1 MSRKGCAVYLL
12 ICLAYLLI
20 FAAMAFGVYK
30 LGSAIVEA
38 LIPEADAVAME
49 PLQKGSAAAPE
60 ISKRQRTETCIFPEN
75 MQKPAA
81 ELATE
86 DPEDYENEKI
96 EAALIARAHKIE
108 NCMITYYCCEKRPHI
123 CGTGDGITAAGNEVT
138 PGVSCAAPK
147 GVPLGA
153 TVMIDWG
160 DGEIEYRRADD
171 RGDAVRGNHFDLAVP
186 THSEALELGV
196 KFATVYW
203 CEEDQSC

>member
-12 ICLAYLLI
+12 ICLAYLVI

-38 LIPEADAVAME
+38 LIPEADAVAVE
-49 PLQKGSAAAPE
+49 PLQKGSAE
-60 ISKRQRTETCIFPEN
+60 TGKISKRQRAEICTFSEK

-81 ELATE
+81 ELSTE

-108 NCMITYYCCEKRPHI
+108 NCMITYYCCERRPHI

-171 RGDAVRGNHFDLAVP
+171 RGDAVRGDHFDLAVP
-186 THSEALELGV
+186 THVEALELGV

-203 CEEDQSC
+203 CEEETTK

>member
-12 ICLAYLLI
+12 ICLAYLVI

-30 LGSAIVEA
+30 LGSAIIEA
-38 LIPEADAVAME
+38 LIPEADAAEVAARTTAVDEKVAPAGAKVEDTVEIQEDPAME
-49 PLQKGSAAAPE
+49 FL
-60 ISKRQRTETCIFPEN
+60 TEE
-75 MQKPAA
+75 
-81 ELATE
+81 
-86 DPEDYENEKI
+86 PEDYENEKI

-108 NCMITYYCCEKRPHI
+108 NCKITYYCCERRPHI
-123 CGTGDGITAAGNEVT
+123 CGTGDGITAAGNVVT

-171 RGDAVRGNHFDLAVP
+171 RGDAVRGDHFDLAVP

-196 KFATVYW
+196 RYATVYW
-203 CEEDQSC
+203 CEEETK